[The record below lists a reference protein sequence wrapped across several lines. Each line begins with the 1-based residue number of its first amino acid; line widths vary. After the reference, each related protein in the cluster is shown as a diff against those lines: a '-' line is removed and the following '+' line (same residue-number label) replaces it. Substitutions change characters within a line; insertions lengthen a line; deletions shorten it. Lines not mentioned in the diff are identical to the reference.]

1 MIRRAGLLMLF
12 TVLLVSGCATTSW
25 NEDSPRW
32 VVATTNFSETNL
44 IAQMYA
50 QVLNER
56 GYPAEIKQ
64 LGNREVIMPA
74 LSSGQVQITPEYLGS
89 FTEFV
94 NRRINGPDA
103 PQAATG
109 DAEQT
114 YDIARGLAAEVDI
127 TLLPPS
133 AAQDQNA
140 FAVTGAF
147 AREHNLRTLSDL
159 AAYSQ
164 QNPVNL
170 GAPPE
175 CPQRQFCLPGLEQ
188 TYGMSIAEFV
198 PLDAGGPL
206 TIQALRQGRVDVGL
220 VFSSSGS
227 VAGNDLVVLD
237 DDKQLQTAENIVP
250 AVYTPAAVPGVVEA
264 LNEVSAALTT
274 EKLQEM
280 NSAVEIYRD
289 NPRLVAQDF
298 LQQEGILPMP

>member
-1 MIRRAGLLMLF
+1 MIRRVGVLVLALL
-12 TVLLVSGCATTSW
+12 LLSSCASTGW
-25 NEDSPRW
+25 NPQSPRW
-32 VVATTNFSETNL
+32 VIATTNFSETNL

-64 LGNREVIMPA
+64 LGNREVILPA
-74 LSSGQVQITPEYLGS
+74 LSSGQVQVTPEYLGS

-109 DAEQT
+109 DADQT
-114 YDIARGLAAEVDI
+114 YQVAQGLATQLNI

-133 AAQDQNA
+133 PAQDQNA
-140 FAVTGAF
+140 FAVTGSF
-147 AREHNLRTLSDL
+147 AREHDLRTLSDL

-164 QNPVNL
+164 ANPVNL

-188 TYGMSIAEFV
+188 AYGMNIAEFV

-206 TIQALRQGRVDVGL
+206 TIQALKQGRVDVGL

-227 VAGNDLVVLD
+227 VAGNDLVVLE
-237 DDKQLQTAENIVP
+237 DDKQLQTAENILP
-250 AVYTPAAVPGVVEA
+250 AVYSPAAEPGVVEA

-274 EKLQEM
+274 EQLQQM

-298 LQQEGILPMP
+298 LREQGILPPE

>member
-1 MIRRAGLLMLF
+1 MIRRGMLL
-12 TVLLVSGCATTSW
+12 LLAALLLSGCATTAW
-25 NEDSPRW
+25 NADSPRW

-50 QVLNER
+50 QVLNDR

-89 FTEFV
+89 FTEFL
-94 NRRINGPDA
+94 NKRINGTDA
-103 PQAATG
+103 PQAASG
-109 DAEQT
+109 DAEET
-114 YDIARGLAAEVDI
+114 FEVARDLAAQADI

-147 AREHNLRTLSDL
+147 AREHDLQTLSDL
-159 AAYSQ
+159 AAYSRD
-164 QNPVNL
+164 NPVSL

-188 TYGMSIAEFV
+188 TYGMNVAEFV

-227 VAGNDLVVLD
+227 VAGNDLVVLED
-237 DDKQLQTAENIVP
+237 DQLLQTAENIIP
-250 AVYTPAAVPGVVEA
+250 AVYTPAADPGVVEA

-274 EKLQEM
+274 EQLQEM

-289 NPRLVAQDF
+289 NPRLVAQEF
-298 LQQEGILPMP
+298 LEQAGILPPE